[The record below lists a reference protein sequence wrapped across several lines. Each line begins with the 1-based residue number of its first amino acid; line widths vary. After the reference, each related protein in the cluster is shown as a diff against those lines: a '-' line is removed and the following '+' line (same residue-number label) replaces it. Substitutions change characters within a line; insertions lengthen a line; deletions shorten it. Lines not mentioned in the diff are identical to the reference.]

1 MTNDQER
8 KTDVISKEQFLEIVS
23 EYKEEGI
30 SDGVLAEIEPVVY
43 LSENRSDL
51 YQVKLLEKLFHEIQN
66 QN

>member
-8 KTDVISKEQFLEIVS
+8 KTDVISKEQFLEIIS
-23 EYKEEGI
+23 EYKEGGI

-51 YQVKLLEKLFHEIQN
+51 YQVKLLEKLFNEIQN